1 MSDLT
6 PELNLA
12 LCLDA
17 DDTADYLT
25 TNAGLRGSLNTI
37 DGLFNSSTGHNHN
50 GAHQG
55 GNFTSLSITGDL
67 TIGGNFTANGTL
79 TSLGAAHFP
88 SLNVDGASSLGSI
101 SATGAVTLNSTL
113 NVGGTVN
120 FSQGVTAA
128 AVQSTGFIAAG
139 TNVSG
144 AAGDITA
151 NRGNNTGYIW
161 LGNASHYLGFDGT
174 NYVLPTSNLSVPG
187 IIASGTLSAPSIT
200 FNQNGYFWQGIP
212 GVAAVETN
220 GGIVVDGQIVYMH
233 SNRTVGFQLIN
244 GTEVSAF
251 GFTSFNCQALNVVH
265 NGAVN
270 GSFYVDDGV
279 TGVTINLRNGN
290 YGVFNKSTRSGA
302 SAGEVAIANY
312 LYVPGDVYAGLRMYA
327 ISFNQTSDPKLKA
340 NMTVVS
346 DDDCMGRVRAAVP
359 VQTYQM
365 DMPPSDT
372 PQPTPWEIGFSA
384 PDVYAS
390 SPEFV
395 TLDSTNAPVG
405 LNYANMAALLWGA
418 LRQLDARCQAK
429 GI

>member
-6 PELNLA
+6 AELNLA
-12 LCLDA
+12 LCVDD

-25 TNAGLRGSLNTI
+25 TNPGLRGSLNII
-37 DGLFNSSTGHNHN
+37 DGLFNSATGHNHH

-55 GNFTSLSITGDL
+55 GNFSSLDISGDL

-113 NVGGTVN
+113 SVGGTVN

-139 TNVSG
+139 TNLSG

-212 GVAAVETN
+212 GVPAIETN
-220 GGIVVDGQIVYMH
+220 GGVQLDGGVAYFH
-233 SNRTVGFQLIN
+233 SNRTVGLQLVN
-244 GTEVSAF
+244 GTELRAF
-251 GFTSFNCQALNVVH
+251 GFTNFLAAGINIS
-265 NGAVN
+265 GG
-270 GSFYVDDGV
+270 GSVGGGFYVDDGPN
-279 TGVTINLRNGN
+279 GITINLRNGN

-340 NMTVVS
+340 NLTAIS
-346 DDDCMGRVRAAVP
+346 DDDCMGRVRAVVP

-365 DMPPSDT
+365 EMPPSDT

-395 TLDSTNAPVG
+395 TLDDSGNPVG
-405 LNYANMAALLWGA
+405 LNYANMSAMLWGA

>member
-6 PELNLA
+6 AELNLA
-12 LCLDA
+12 LCVDD

-25 TNAGLRGSLNTI
+25 TNPGLRGSLNII
-37 DGLFNSSTGHNHN
+37 DGLFNSATGHNHH

-55 GNFTSLSITGDL
+55 GNFSSLDISGDL

-88 SLNVDGASSLGSI
+88 SLNVDGATTLGTLH
-101 SATGAVTLNSTL
+101 ATGAVTLDSSLTVTSTTT
-113 NVGGTVN
+113 VGTLQVTSSVN
-120 FSQGVTAA
+120 CSGWV
-128 AVQSTGFIAAG
+128 AAG
-139 TNVSG
+139 PVISVSP
-144 AAGDITA
+144 GDLTA
-151 NRGNNTGYIW
+151 NRGNNMGYLF
-161 LGNASHYLGFDGT
+161 LGNPTHYIGFDGT
-174 NYVLPTSNLSVPG
+174 NYVLPTSNLQVVS
-187 IIASGTLSAPSIT
+187 LSSTGSLTAPTVT
-200 FNQNGYFWQGIP
+200 FSQNGYWWQGIA
-212 GVAAVETN
+212 GVGVIETN
-220 GGIVVDGQIVYMH
+220 GGIQLDGSVAYFH
-233 SNRTVGFQLIN
+233 SNRTVGLQLVN
-244 GTEVSAF
+244 GTELRAF
-251 GFTSFNCQALNVVH
+251 GFTNFLAAGINIS
-265 NGAVN
+265 GG
-270 GSFYVDDGV
+270 GSVGGGFYVDDGPN
-279 TGVTINLRNGN
+279 GITINLRNGS

-340 NMTVVS
+340 NLTAIS
-346 DDDCMGRVRAAVP
+346 DDDCMGRVRAVVP

-365 DMPPSDT
+365 EMPPSDT

-395 TLDSTNAPVG
+395 TLDDSGNPVG
-405 LNYANMAALLWGA
+405 LNYANMSAMLWGA